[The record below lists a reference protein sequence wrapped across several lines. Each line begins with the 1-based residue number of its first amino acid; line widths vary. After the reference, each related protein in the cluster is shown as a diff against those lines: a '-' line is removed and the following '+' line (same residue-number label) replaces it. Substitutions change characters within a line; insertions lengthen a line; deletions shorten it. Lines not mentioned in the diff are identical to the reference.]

1 MLNHRIIFKFLGI
14 LLLFCAGFMSLTLP
28 IAFHLNE
35 GTKQGLGLAILIT
48 LGFGLLGYLA
58 NRKVSGQDLKKRE
71 GFIVVTFGWIIMSLF
86 GSLPYLLT
94 GSIDG
99 LTNAFFETISGFTTT
114 GATILD
120 DIESLPSSLLLW
132 RSLTQW
138 IGGMGIIVLAVAILP
153 ILGVGSMQLFSAEA
167 PGLRPDKITPRIADT
182 AKRLWLIYLIL
193 TLVEMFLLKLAGMGV
208 FDAVNHSLTTIS
220 TGGFS
225 TKQASIAHFQNPLIE
240 YIITVFMFMG
250 GTNFILIYWLL
261 KGRFVKL
268 WENEEFRFYAIGVSV
283 FILVVTAALVAKG
296 TYDFEDSFRN
306 AAFQVVSLIST
317 TGYGTADYTL
327 WGSGLTMFA
336 FLLLFSGG
344 SAGSTAGGV
353 KMIRHLILFKNG
365 AAELRRQMHPSAVIP
380 IRLNKKAVPDEVTGA
395 VLAFIMFYIIVFA
408 LGSILLAAMGIEF
421 DTAIGAVA
429 TSLGNVGPGI
439 SDVGPSHT
447 FNFLPNAAKWELTFL
462 MLVGRLELFTVLVL
476 FTPYYWRRG

>member
-1 MLNHRIIFKFLGI
+1 MLNFRIVFKFLGV

-28 IAFHLNE
+28 VAYYFNE
-35 GTKQGLGLAILIT
+35 QTMQGLIQATLIT
-48 LGFGLLGYLA
+48 LVFGLVGFLS

-86 GSLPYLLT
+86 GTLPYLLT
-94 GSIDG
+94 GSIEG

-120 DIESLPSSLLLW
+120 DIESTPASVLLW

-153 ILGVGSMQLFSAEA
+153 ILGVGSVQLFSAEA
-167 PGLRPDKITPRIADT
+167 PGLKPDKITPRIADT
-182 AKRLWLIYLIL
+182 AKRLWLIYLSL
-193 TLVEMFLLKLAGMGV
+193 TLVETFLLKLAGMGI

-225 TKQASIAHFQNPLIE
+225 TKQASIAHFQNPSIE

-261 KGRFVKL
+261 KGRVSKL
-268 WENEEFRFYAIGVSV
+268 WENEEFRFYAIGVLI
-283 FILVVTAALVAKG
+283 FILVVTSALVVKG
-296 TYDFEDSFRN
+296 SYELEESFRN
-306 AAFQVVSLIST
+306 ASFQVVSLIST

-353 KMIRHLILFKNG
+353 KMVRHLLLFKNG
-365 AAELRRQMHPSAVIP
+365 AAELRRQMHPNAVIP
-380 IRLNKKAVPDEVTGA
+380 IRLNDRAVPEEVTKS

-421 DTAIGAVA
+421 ETAIGAVA

-439 SDVGPSHT
+439 ADVGPAYT
-447 FNFLPNAAKWELTFL
+447 FNFLPTAAKWELTFL

-476 FTPYYWRRG
+476 FTPYYWRKG